1 MARPRKITV
10 ARRKRIAVHLRRN
23 KPQETAC
30 RLEGVSPATYYEWR
44 AHGRKALE
52 AANGIKARL
61 VKADLPYV
69 EFLEV
74 TENARAE
81 AEQSMIDLV
90 RQIARDGEKDAD
102 RLRAATFMLDRM
114 YPDRWAQRKH
124 LEVTGAQ
131 EGPIEIRVE
140 YEPGDIEREEDAA

>member
-10 ARRKRIAVHLRRN
+10 ARRKRIAVHLRN
-23 KPQETAC
+23 STPQETAC
-30 RLEGVSPATYYEWR
+30 RLEGVSTTAYYAWR
-44 AHGRKALE
+44 ARGRKADDK
-52 AANGIKARL
+52 ANGIKARIP
-61 VKADLPYV
+61 KADFPYV
-69 EFLEV
+69 EFWEV
-74 TENARAE
+74 TEKARAE
-81 AEQSMIDLV
+81 AEQTMIGHV
-90 RQIARDGEKDAD
+90 RAIAAFAEKEGD